1 MRQVSILF
9 SRRPV
14 SWRAHQND
22 PVKETTIRVAAIPV
36 GLVMFGVGI
45 GTLFLADL
53 GVGPWDVLH
62 DALAGLID
70 RQPGTVIIGLGLVL
84 LVLVAALRQPIGPAT
99 VANVVIIGSTVNALM
114 AVVEPPSSV
123 AVRALLVAAAP
134 ILVALGSMLYLG
146 AGLGT
151 GVRDGLMTALVDAG
165 FSIRAARACLEVT
178 VLVGGGAL
186 GGSYGIGT
194 LTFALL
200 VGPLLQVFRHR
211 VWAGYPELTGWVYRR
226 HRR

>member
-1 MRQVSILF
+1 M
-9 SRRPV
+9 RPV
-14 SWRAHQND
+14 PWRAHQND
-22 PVKETTIRVAAIPV
+22 SVRETTIRAAVILV

-62 DALAGLID
+62 DALADLID

-84 LVLVAALRQPIGPAT
+84 LVLVVALRQPIGPAT
-99 VANVVIIGSTVNALM
+99 VANVVIIGSTVNVLI

-123 AVRALLVAAAP
+123 ALRGLLVVTAP
-134 ILVALGSMLYLG
+134 ILVAFGSMLYLG

-151 GVRDGLMTALVDAG
+151 GVRDGLMTALVDTG
-165 FSIRAARACLEVT
+165 LSIRAARTWLEVS

-186 GGSYGIGT
+186 GGSYGVGT
-194 LTFALL
+194 LVFALL

>member
-1 MRQVSILF
+1 MS

-22 PVKETTIRVAAIPV
+22 PVKETTIRAAAILV

-99 VANVVIIGSTVNALM
+99 VANVVIIGSTVNVLM

-123 AVRALLVAAAP
+123 VLRGLLVVTAP
-134 ILVALGSMLYLG
+134 ILVAFGSMLYLG

-151 GVRDGLMTALVDAG
+151 GVRDGLMTALVDTG
-165 FSIRAARACLEVT
+165 LSIRAARTCLEVS

-186 GGSYGIGT
+186 GGSYGVGT
-194 LTFALL
+194 LVFALL

-211 VWAGYPELTGWVYRR
+211 LWVGYPELAGWVYRR

>member
-1 MRQVSILF
+1 
-9 SRRPV
+9 
-14 SWRAHQND
+14 
-22 PVKETTIRVAAIPV
+22 
-36 GLVMFGVGI
+36 MFGVGI

-114 AVVEPPSSV
+114 VVVEPPSSV
-123 AVRALLVAAAP
+123 AVRALLVVTAP
-134 ILVALGSMLYLG
+134 ILVAFGSMLYLG

-165 FSIRAARACLEVT
+165 LSIRTARTCLEVT

-186 GGSYGIGT
+186 GGSYGVGT
-194 LTFALL
+194 LAFALL

-211 VWAGYPELTGWVYRR
+211 LWAGYPELAGWVYRR

>member
-1 MRQVSILF
+1 M
-9 SRRPV
+9 

-22 PVKETTIRVAAIPV
+22 PVKETAIRAAAILV

-134 ILVALGSMLYLG
+134 ILVAFGSMLYLG

-165 FSIRAARACLEVT
+165 FSIRTARTCLEVT
-178 VLVGGGAL
+178 VLMGGGAL
-186 GGSYGIGT
+186 GGSYGVGT
-194 LTFALL
+194 LAFALL

>member
-1 MRQVSILF
+1 
-9 SRRPV
+9 V

-22 PVKETTIRVAAIPV
+22 PVKETTIRAAAILV

-84 LVLVAALRQPIGPAT
+84 LALVAALRQPIGPAT

-134 ILVALGSMLYLG
+134 ILVAFGSMLYLG

-165 FSIRAARACLEVT
+165 FSIRAARTCLEVT

>member
-1 MRQVSILF
+1 M
-9 SRRPV
+9 
-14 SWRAHQND
+14 WRAHQNGL
-22 PVKETTIRVAAIPV
+22 VKEIAIRAAVILM

-70 RQPGTVIIGLGLVL
+70 RQPGTIIIGLGLAL

-99 VANVVIIGSTVNALM
+99 VANVVIIGSTVNVLI
-114 AVVEPPSSV
+114 AVVEPPASV
-123 AVRALLVAAAP
+123 ALRGLLVVAAP
-134 ILVALGSMLYLG
+134 ILVAFGSMLYLG

-165 FSIRAARACLEVT
+165 LSIRAARTCLEVT
-178 VLVGGGAL
+178 VLVGGGVL
-186 GGSYGIGT
+186 GGSYGVGT
-194 LTFALL
+194 LAFALL
-200 VGPLLQVFRHR
+200 VGPLLQIFRHR
-211 VWAGYPELTGWVYRR
+211 VWAGYPELAGWVYRR

>member
-1 MRQVSILF
+1 M
-9 SRRPV
+9 
-14 SWRAHQND
+14 
-22 PVKETTIRVAAIPV
+22 KETTIRAAAILV

-114 AVVEPPSSV
+114 AVVEPPSSA
-123 AVRALLVAAAP
+123 AVRALLVVTAP
-134 ILVALGSMLYLG
+134 ILVAFGTMLYLG

-165 FSIRAARACLEVT
+165 LSIRTARTCLEVT
-178 VLVGGGAL
+178 VLMGGGAL
-186 GGSYGIGT
+186 GGSYGVGT
-194 LTFALL
+194 LAFALL

>member
-1 MRQVSILF
+1 MS

-14 SWRAHQND
+14 LWRANQND
-22 PVKETTIRVAAIPV
+22 PVKETTLRTAAILV

-134 ILVALGSMLYLG
+134 ILVAFGSMLYLG

-165 FSIRAARACLEVT
+165 FSIRAARTCLEVT
-178 VLVGGGAL
+178 VLVVGGAL
-186 GGSYGIGT
+186 GGSYGVGT
-194 LTFALL
+194 LAFALL

>member
-1 MRQVSILF
+1 M
-9 SRRPV
+9 

-22 PVKETTIRVAAIPV
+22 PVRDTGIRAAAILV

-45 GTLFLADL
+45 GSLFLADL

-62 DALAGLID
+62 DALADLID
-70 RQPGTVIIGLGLVL
+70 RQPGTVVIGLGLVL
-84 LVLVAALRQPIGPAT
+84 LFLVPALRQPIGPAT
-99 VANVVIIGSTVNALM
+99 VANVVIIGSTVNVLL

-123 AVRALLVAAAP
+123 ALRGLLVVTAP
-134 ILVALGSMLYLG
+134 ILVAFGSMLYLG

-151 GVRDGLMTALVDAG
+151 GVRDGLMTALVDTG
-165 FSIRAARACLEVT
+165 LSIRAARTWLEVS

-186 GGSYGIGT
+186 GGSYGVGT
-194 LTFALL
+194 LAFALL

-211 VWAGYPELTGWVYRR
+211 VWAGYPELAGWVYRR

>member
-1 MRQVSILF
+1 VRQVSIL
-9 SRRPV
+9 SYRYPV

-22 PVKETTIRVAAIPV
+22 PVKETTIRAAVILV

-84 LVLVAALRQPIGPAT
+84 LVLVTALRQPIGPAT

-114 AVVEPPSSV
+114 AVVEPPSLV
-123 AVRALLVAAAP
+123 AVRALLVVAAP
-134 ILVALGSMLYLG
+134 ILVAFGSMLYLG

-165 FSIRAARACLEVT
+165 FSIRASRTCLEVT
-178 VLVGGGAL
+178 VLVVGGAL
-186 GGSYGIGT
+186 GGSYGVGT
-194 LTFALL
+194 LVFALL

-211 VWAGYPELTGWVYRR
+211 VWGGYPEAARWVYRR

>member
-1 MRQVSILF
+1 M
-9 SRRPV
+9 
-14 SWRAHQND
+14 SWRAHQNY
-22 PVKETTIRVAAIPV
+22 PVRETTIRVAVILV

-62 DALAGLID
+62 DALADLID
-70 RQPGTVIIGLGLVL
+70 RQPGTVIIGLGLFL

-99 VANVVIIGSTVNALM
+99 VANVVIIGSTVNVLV

-123 AVRALLVAAAP
+123 ALRGLLVVTAP
-134 ILVALGSMLYLG
+134 ILVAFGSMLYLG

-151 GVRDGLMTALVDAG
+151 GVRDGLMTALVDTG
-165 FSIRAARACLEVT
+165 LSIRAARTWLEVS

-186 GGSYGIGT
+186 GGSYGVGT
-194 LTFALL
+194 LAFALL

>member
-1 MRQVSILF
+1 M
-9 SRRPV
+9 
-14 SWRAHQND
+14 
-22 PVKETTIRVAAIPV
+22 KETTIRAAAILV

-123 AVRALLVAAAP
+123 AVRVLLVVTAP
-134 ILVALGSMLYLG
+134 VLVAFGTMLYLG

-165 FSIRAARACLEVT
+165 FSIRAARTCLEVT

>member
-9 SRRPV
+9 SKRPV

-165 FSIRAARACLEVT
+165 FSIRAARTCLEVT

>member
-22 PVKETTIRVAAIPV
+22 PVKETTIRVAAILV

-123 AVRALLVAAAP
+123 AVRVLLVVAAP
-134 ILVALGSMLYLG
+134 ILVAFGSMLYLG

-165 FSIRAARACLEVT
+165 FSIRAARTCLEVT

>member
-22 PVKETTIRVAAIPV
+22 PVKETTIRAAAILV

-134 ILVALGSMLYLG
+134 ILVAFGSMLYLG

-165 FSIRAARACLEVT
+165 FSIRASRTCLEVT
-178 VLVGGGAL
+178 VLVVGGAL
-186 GGSYGIGT
+186 GGSYGVGT
-194 LTFALL
+194 LAFALL

>member
-22 PVKETTIRVAAIPV
+22 PVKETTIRAAAILV

-99 VANVVIIGSTVNALM
+99 VANIVIIGSTVNALT
-114 AVVEPPSSV
+114 AVVEPPTLV
-123 AVRALLVAAAP
+123 AVRALLLVTAP
-134 ILVALGSMLYLG
+134 ILVAFGSMLYLG

-165 FSIRAARACLEVT
+165 FSIRAARTCLEVT

>member
-1 MRQVSILF
+1 M
-9 SRRPV
+9 
-14 SWRAHQND
+14 
-22 PVKETTIRVAAIPV
+22 KETTIRAAAILV

-114 AVVEPPSSV
+114 AVVEPPSSA
-123 AVRALLVAAAP
+123 AVRALLVVTAP
-134 ILVALGSMLYLG
+134 ILVAFGTMLYLG

-165 FSIRAARACLEVT
+165 LSIRTARTCLEVT
-178 VLVGGGAL
+178 VLMGGGAL
-186 GGSYGIGT
+186 GGSYGVGT
-194 LTFALL
+194 LAFALL

-211 VWAGYPELTGWVYRR
+211 VWAGYPESVGWVYRR
-226 HRR
+226 RRR